1 MDGSGKMLED
11 LGRKQLKH
19 ILSALFLLG
28 LLVVWLLIHG
38 GVAASDQIMLFVDE
52 DRHDVLSAKGCLA
65 FQLGDAAAE
74 AAVNYQDNITK

>member
-1 MDGSGKMLED
+1 MLED
-11 LGRKQLKH
+11 LGREQLKH
-19 ILSALFLLG
+19 ILSALLLLG
-28 LLVVWLLIHG
+28 LLVLGSTLVWLLIHG